1 MNDEYLLREVHEEFA
16 GRMEDEHKRIN
27 HRLGKVEET
36 IGEINRLTL
45 SVQSLAESVQR
56 MCKEQ
61 ERQSERLQ
69 TLEDRDGDNLKL
81 VAPDLTDR
89 FITIQPGTNVDEGIT
104 VVPGIL
110 YSDGKFIENPLKPTD
125 VLIKYQN
132 LLLRRDA
139 EYKPVMKMLVATNT
153 NLSDAQALSL
163 ATEMFPIWPEG
174 VNNEGKYR
182 QGQIVIHDGMRYR
195 IVQDVTPQEHQKPGS
210 EGMLAIYR
218 PIQFIAPTA

>member
-69 TLEDRDGDNLKL
+69 VLESRDGDNWRTLMKYL
-81 VAPDLTDR
+81 LT
-89 FITIQPGTNVDEGIT
+89 GIA
-104 VVPGIL
+104 G
-110 YSDGKFIENPLKPTD
+110 
-125 VLIKYQN
+125 
-132 LLLRRDA
+132 
-139 EYKPVMKMLVATNT
+139 
-153 NLSDAQALSL
+153 AL
-163 ATEMFPIWPEG
+163 AG
-174 VNNEGKYR
+174 
-182 QGQIVIHDGMRYR
+182 
-195 IVQDVTPQEHQKPGS
+195 
-210 EGMLAIYR
+210 
-218 PIQFIAPTA
+218 FIASWLGGGMI